1 MFKPKRVIILT
12 LVIMFM
18 AFSCSGPESDQPLL
32 TAEVPLHLEE
42 HLEAAS
48 IEGSEVP
55 EDILAPVE
63 WRFDEPQSEWK
74 PVVPLDPRWKP
85 VRIEHTVDSIRLTLT
100 KANLRYGGGIYVS
113 VPDWKREDWA
123 YVQVRARTTDNVRF
137 LNIAYNLGEK
147 SGPLGQISYYGDEM
161 DVIKDGSVQ
170 TYMLR
175 VDKMYRRL
183 EDPWRNLVIWF
194 NTFDD
199 VKDPVSIDILSV
211 SVIPKEAIYAAEPVG
226 VKTEFRGIAYRRA
239 LYTHAPSRLKYRVRV
254 PKRGRIDFGL
264 GVARNDPPVTFK
276 VSVELKSGEV
286 IILFDETF
294 RDNSRW
300 SQRSIDLSEMAG
312 KIVTLILENESE
324 RTGSVALWTAPTLS
338 GEKTTD
344 KPNVIFYVIDGGG
357 ADHMSVYGY
366 NRRTTPNLERL
377 AAEGAVFEHAY
388 SNCTFTKASNP
399 SFMTSLYNSVLGG
412 YRTDSDPLPD
422 QAVPMA
428 EHFHGAGYQTAIFAS
443 NPYCGT
449 LSSLDRGVD
458 TLRDAEYSASSKE
471 LQSDFW
477 MWRENYPAEPFWVHF
492 QTMDV
497 HVPLDTEPPFAGL
510 FINADRRETYW
521 DRQLRS
527 SFSRQKL
534 LEAKRDLYDEA
545 MAHNDYQIGRMV
557 ERLKATGEWDHTL
570 FIVAADHG
578 HQAAGLHDLLSPD
591 IRWTWPVRGP
601 LFHPILT
608 RIPLIVV
615 WPERIA
621 PGQSF
626 SHPVS
631 MIDILPT
638 ILELC
643 DLSAPE
649 IIQGQSLAPLL
660 LGKKGWEPRPV
671 ILDEFFFDS
680 RTGGLSGH
688 IDVIDG
694 RWGASL
700 EIDHGRQTGNKP
712 FFGKVLSSP
721 QRQAPVILYD
731 LWNDPHCLHS
741 LHEER
746 PDLIKKY
753 TRFLQAKWKEHREL
767 AKRFTRSEQINLT
780 AEQLRSLRSLG
791 YIR

>member
-1 MFKPKRVIILT
+1 M
-12 LVIMFM
+12 
-18 AFSCSGPESDQPLL
+18 
-32 TAEVPLHLEE
+32 
-42 HLEAAS
+42 
-48 IEGSEVP
+48 
-55 EDILAPVE
+55 
-63 WRFDEPQSEWK
+63 
-74 PVVPLDPRWKP
+74 
-85 VRIEHTVDSIRLTLT
+85 DSFRLTLT
-100 KANLRYGGGIYVS
+100 KANLRHGGGIYVS
-113 VPDWKREDWA
+113 VPDWKLEDWA
-123 YVQVRARTTDNVRF
+123 YVQVRARTTDNVHW
-137 LNIAYNLGEK
+137 LTIAYNLRGK
-147 SGPLGQISYYGDEM
+147 PGSQGQIYYYGDDV

-175 VDKMYRRL
+175 VDNIYTRM
-183 EDPWRNLVIWF
+183 EDPWRQLIIWF
-194 NTFDD
+194 YAFDN

-211 SVIPKEAIYAAEPVG
+211 SVIPKEAIYATKAVG
-226 VKTEFRGIAYRRA
+226 VKTEFRGIAYRRV

-254 PKRGRIDFGL
+254 PKRGRLDFGL

-276 VSVELKSGEV
+276 VSVELKNGET
-286 IILFDETF
+286 ITLFDETYG
-294 RDNSRW
+294 DDSRW
-300 SQRSIDLSEMAG
+300 SQRSIDISKMAG

-357 ADHMSVYGY
+357 ADFMSVYGY

-377 AAEGAVFEHAY
+377 AAEGAIFERAY
-388 SNCTFTKASNP
+388 SNSTYSKASVP

-422 QAVPMA
+422 QVVTMA
-428 EHFHGAGYQTAIFAS
+428 EHFHRTGYQTAMLAS

-458 TLRDAEYSASSKE
+458 TLHQAEYSASSKE
-471 LQSDFW
+471 LQNYFW
-477 MWRENYPAEPFWVHF
+477 LWRENYPAEPFWVHF

-497 HVPLDTEPPFAGL
+497 HIPLDTTEPPFVGL
-510 FINADRRETYW
+510 FISADRREAFK

-527 SFSRQKL
+527 SFSRQKR
-534 LEAKRDLYDEA
+534 LEATRDRYDEA

-578 HQAAGLHDLLSPD
+578 HWAAGLPDLLSPD
-591 IRWTWPVRGP
+591 IRGTSKCRGP
-601 LFHPILT
+601 LFHPSLT

-615 WPERIA
+615 WPEHIA
-621 PGQSF
+621 PGQRF

-643 DLSAPE
+643 GLSAPE
-649 IIQGQSLAPLL
+649 IMQGQSLAPLL
-660 LGKKGWEPRPV
+660 LGKEGWEPRPV
-671 ILDEFFFDS
+671 ILDEFWFDS

-700 EIDHGRQTGNKP
+700 EIDHGKQTGNEP
-712 FFGKVLSSP
+712 FYGKVLPSA
-721 QRQAPVILYD
+721 QRQAPMILYD
-731 LWNDPHCLHS
+731 LWNDPHCLKS

-746 PDLIKKY
+746 PDLIRKY

-780 AEQLRSLRSLG
+780 AEQLRSLRALG